1 MRKIKS
7 IIFTI
12 ISVFIITVSAFAS
25 NITVKLNGET
35 MQFNQNPIIM
45 NDRVMVPM
53 RGIFESLGYS
63 VNWNEENQSVV
74 ANKDNITINLRVG
87 SAIANVNGEKY
98 TLDSPPVIV
107 NGNTMVPVRFISDQ
121 SGATVEWNDSTKT
134 VYISNQYSFSVEEA
148 SKSVVQLNTNLMQ
161 GSGIMIGDGI
171 IATNRHVIKN
181 AGYVKVLF
189 SDYTTYSG
197 DVRVIGFDEAL
208 DIAILKID
216 KTGNNYL
223 QMANSDNVSV
233 GDKVTAI
240 GSPMG
245 RFNVV
250 TTGIVTGKA
259 PNLIVTSAKIQQGS
273 SGGVLL
279 NNSGNVIG
287 MTFSYDSGN
296 NYFSIPSNDIKAV
309 ALDKNLTLDEYRHYE
324 DIVKTPEN
332 FKVTKTDKGV
342 DLYWEPIYDAD
353 GYYVYM
359 SNTIDGVYTETMNPI
374 TDSYKWYWGYPKS
387 FGIRTKSDFKTYVK
401 IATLKDG
408 VLSELSQPIELV
420 Y

>member
-208 DIAILKID
+208 DIAIL
-216 KTGNNYL
+216 
-223 QMANSDNVSV
+223 
-233 GDKVTAI
+233 
-240 GSPMG
+240 
-245 RFNVV
+245 
-250 TTGIVTGKA
+250 
-259 PNLIVTSAKIQQGS
+259 
-273 SGGVLL
+273 
-279 NNSGNVIG
+279 
-287 MTFSYDSGN
+287 
-296 NYFSIPSNDIKAV
+296 
-309 ALDKNLTLDEYRHYE
+309 
-324 DIVKTPEN
+324 
-332 FKVTKTDKGV
+332 
-342 DLYWEPIYDAD
+342 
-353 GYYVYM
+353 
-359 SNTIDGVYTETMNPI
+359 
-374 TDSYKWYWGYPKS
+374 
-387 FGIRTKSDFKTYVK
+387 
-401 IATLKDG
+401 
-408 VLSELSQPIELV
+408 
-420 Y
+420 